1 MKSALATKT
10 EKIFE
15 NVSKMETIK
24 PYVLVGGTALS
35 LQINHRKSEDLDFMK
50 WRTSKTEKMEVE
62 WFKIEKELSEIGN
75 ITSRNLLDIY
85 LVDFVVDDVKLSF
98 YANSNYSPITKAI
111 NYQNNIKLADI
122 NAIMAMKME
131 VLMRRSAFRDYY
143 DIYAMLK
150 NGVDIH
156 TSIVSAIKYS
166 GHRLKTKNLIS
177 MLTNSARFKIDGN
190 FKNLDPIYDVSPK
203 EIEQFI
209 KEQLMNDPAFPK
221 ITNK

>member
-1 MKSALATKT
+1 MKHALATKT

-15 NVSKMETIK
+15 KVSKMETVK
-24 PYVLVGGTALS
+24 PFVLVGGTALS

-50 WRTSKTEKMEVE
+50 WRTSKDEKMEVE

-85 LVDFVVDDVKLSF
+85 LVDFVVNDVKLSF
-98 YANSNYSPITKAI
+98 FATEKYSPNVNPTD
-111 NYQNNIKLADI
+111 YYNNIKLADI

-131 VLMRRSAFRDYY
+131 VLTRRNTFRDYY
-143 DIYAMLK
+143 DIYAMLQ
-150 NGVDIH
+150 NGVDIQA
-156 TSIVSAIKYS
+156 SIASAIKYS

-177 MLTNSARFKIDGN
+177 MLTNSTRFKMDEN
-190 FKNLDPIYDVSPK
+190 FKNLDPIYDVSPQV
-203 EIEQFI
+203 IEQFI